1 MTLETPTMATQM
13 VLNQKLSVF
22 ALGVGSWFGD
32 SDSTT
37 MYNYNIVGL
46 GETTDEPDETSGAM
60 NTLCS
65 AMMAIAGTITVLV
78 F

>member
-1 MTLETPTMATQM
+1 
-13 VLNQKLSVF
+13 
-22 ALGVGSWFGD
+22 
-32 SDSTT
+32 